1 MLPDA
6 EVLPVHELIADLRQV
21 KLVKK
26 YRGKL
31 VQARAVFE
39 ARGALPTNVVSELR
53 EIYKR
58 HGTAIRKVYEARER
72 ARVSMAKE
80 KLRKQGVTSEDL
92 ASRREQRI
100 SGLRDQ
106 VEDLGF

>member
-6 EVLPVHELIADLRQV
+6 ELLSVHELLTDLRQV
-21 KLVKK
+21 KLPKKHRVKI
-26 YRGKL
+26 

-39 ARGALPTNVVSELR
+39 AHGALQTPVVIGLR
-53 EIYKR
+53 AIYKSY
-58 HGTAIRKVYEARER
+58 GTAIRKMYEARER

-80 KLRKQGVTSEDL
+80 KLRKHGVTNEDL
-92 ASRREQRI
+92 ESRREQRI
-100 SGLRDQ
+100 SGLRKQ